1 MASVATTT
9 VFYIIFAAFFMW
21 GGVLKLTMPNSSEMF
36 SAVDWKFTQ
45 LPWAR
50 KPDLYIN
57 DIRDE
62 EDLYAWFSQVL
73 IPGIFMETP
82 EDGDVDRFCTEAY
95 PCDHGE
101 GDADAGFHDA
111 EFGLSCEF
119 GLKVGQNNCP
129 SWHGPDA
136 DCCEPYEAAD
146 EAICNAR
153 CVSAY
158 QDDCKTSAFCINECE
173 RKCREFLTDDISRA
187 CAGPDDKD
195 GLGEVQQLQGIQC
208 PEQIGKSKRPR
219 APVVSSFN
227 MPLFAR
233 LTLKRYVTKE
243 EPSHRFRYAVETK
256 KAGGGTAL
264 DPSRFNANFEDTGK
278 IGTRERQHEYKADQG
293 YMNGGGYVTFLD
305 LAKTQA
311 KVVVQL
317 AQLKEEGWFEKQAT
331 MAVELFLFNGN
342 IDKFMKVTYVFAHTG
357 TGTTEV
363 RKEADTFDLTL
374 YEWGKPGVVLRFIL
388 EVVTWLLFLWL
399 VLSEAEDMTDDFAEY
414 VSKPVHIIDLSS
426 LTLSAISIGLSIWMA
441 WSVPY
446 MTFQLPVPRF
456 ADMAD
461 YELSFRN
468 LESLAT
474 LSSWVNRIL
483 AVNICIVCVRT
494 INLISQMTRTWGI
507 VVNTLIMGGT
517 WFMYFTFLFI
527 CVFCG
532 FLFMSYFTFGH
543 AYLEMSSLDRAFLSC
558 FKMVI
563 GISIYDELV
572 AADYAVGIVF
582 FHVFVLLFTFVLLN
596 VFLAIIINAY
606 ASEMKRVENTTEAD
620 PLVRLINNAFEK
632 LMANFTFLRKFHIL
646 RALGGGS
653 TRHTNEEHLQELQRK
668 QKFARVTLCSGE
680 CIIIL
685 FFVVLYMVML
695 SNISNLD
702 VSFAVGQAVQNA
714 VVQTSWQQQ
723 NPGREV
729 TFDRILQLED
739 AAMFTEKVL
748 LDQLYGCSLE
758 YDNQGTSCR
767 NAMRSQYTDYRPN
780 FQTQTGACPD
790 GDTMEWPKATDDE
803 LSNSRCSKHAKNTLV
818 GYAPTRTDGPTPDSR
833 PRNDVDSL
841 PDKYLPGVNDR
852 QPRLNQWNVA
862 IDPWNFVR
870 VTIQLNCFRANPNQ
884 RWSGGYLYIMTPR
897 TNTHCAENQC
907 MNKILEDTEREGS
920 NEVLECLDYDGFK
933 VTIREEHVVLLGRRF
948 NYTFTARGGAVARS
962 YNGKGG
968 YTIGMGMTWDEAKRM
983 FDLMYKD
990 RTYAAQTS
998 SIVFDFATYNG
1009 NVDLVTHSRLLFS
1022 LEPTGVVQKDVKV
1035 TTFPVTWLRLSDI
1048 FPGAEDVCVQRSASS
1063 ISSRL
1068 CRPSLDDTRTRT
1080 TWYMFIYLLVQ
1091 VGFMINFVK
1100 EMYLQYLISWER
1112 GSGEKA
1118 LIDFFIEDYWH
1129 VVDVISL
1136 SIAYYTLYLFFC
1148 FLYYPLPTDR
1158 VADPAY
1164 QPDLSTL
1171 YPLSFSGS
1179 FTQDHRFIKRWNLL
1193 PEDEDAFILL
1203 SDIAKLA
1210 ELWENI
1216 VLQSALNSFLLMLR
1230 VMKYLPS
1237 MTQLKVLLRT
1247 IHHSIPQIIVFGV
1260 VLSMLLI
1267 GFVIMFHVEYGIE
1280 ARGFKSVDKSVITL
1294 FRWLVGDFEVTSL
1307 FATNPTFTTFMVPVF
1322 MAIFYFVLANLF
1334 LAIFV
1339 RQWRK
1344 ELEGAPIYVRLE
1356 ERKKNESPEL
1366 GEAVNDLRVMRGPGW
1381 DHGQEDGGPDGRGNI
1396 IRIKRDDH
1404 KREDCSVT
1412 VRWDH
1417 GGMGDYRVGTQSSP
1431 GAGHRG
1437 VLMTVSEARCMSV
1450 TDSLRTLKEYI
1461 MHTFAKKFLG
1471 GASVG
1476 FGSSKDVYL
1485 VGKDWVQSSALHQ
1498 ILHKELEEMAK
1509 PENKDREK
1517 PSERLRRIMRVRE
1530 IKIRAVDD
1538 VKEKAKLLQG
1548 TADTGGGALP
1558 EEDASPRRGGARGL
1572 LGNLGH
1578 HGANGHAMPALEG
1591 VGFLEKP
1598 FPPKDLAF
1606 KRQQLGSEQESVP
1619 ELLQDMLIS
1628 ALEWPIPNDENEET
1642 LLSLIQ
1648 KLCLGPTLP
1657 KARSGKQQQD
1667 LRVEKLHLAARL
1679 QKFHKVLHAEAQL
1692 QALDVEFH
1700 MARELHTVLLRQN
1713 LVLVDHCTK
1722 LEEDLAASRQQITQK
1737 QQAVGAFRRACED
1750 IT

>member
-1 MASVATTT
+1 MASLATTT
-9 VFYIIFAAFFMW
+9 VFYIIFAVFFMW
-21 GGVLKLTMPNSSEMF
+21 GGILKLSMPKSSSMF
-36 SAVDWKFTQ
+36 RAVNWKFTQ

-50 KPDLYIN
+50 NPDLYIN

-101 GDADAGFHDA
+101 GDADGGFHDA
-111 EFGLSCEF
+111 EYGLSCEF
-119 GLKVGQNNCP
+119 GLKVGKNNCP

-153 CVSAY
+153 CVSPY
-158 QDDCKTSAFCINECE
+158 QDNCKSSAFCINECE
-173 RKCREFLTDDISRA
+173 RKCREFLTDDLSRA
-187 CAGPDDKD
+187 CAGPDDRD
-195 GLGEVQQLQGIQC
+195 GSGEVQKLQGIQC
-208 PEQIGKSKRPR
+208 PEAIGKTTRPR

-233 LTLKRYVTKE
+233 LTLKRYVTAE

-256 KAGGGTAL
+256 KAGGGAAL
-264 DPSRFNANFEDTGK
+264 APDRFNAGYEDTAR
-278 IGTRERQHEYKADQG
+278 IGTRERQHEYKFGQG
-293 YMNGGGYVTFLD
+293 FANGGGYVKFLD
-305 LAKTQA
+305 LTKTQA
-311 KVVVQL
+311 SVVVQL

-342 IDKFMKVTYVFAHTG
+342 IDKFMKITYIFAHTG

-363 RKEADTFDLTL
+363 RQEADTFDLTL
-374 YEWGKPGVVLRFIL
+374 YEWGKPGVIPRFVL

-414 VSKPVHIIDLSS
+414 VSRPVHLIDLSS
-426 LTLSAISIGLSIWMA
+426 LTLSAISIGLSLLMA

-456 ADMAD
+456 ADIAD
-461 YELSFRN
+461 YELSFQQ
-468 LESLAT
+468 LEHLASL
-474 LSSWVNRIL
+474 SGWVNRIL

-572 AADYAVGIVF
+572 AADYIIGVVF

-606 ASEMKRVENTTEAD
+606 ASEMKRVENSTEAD
-620 PLVRLINNAFEK
+620 PLVRLINNAFDK

-668 QKFARVTLCSGE
+668 QKFARVTLCSFE
-680 CIIIL
+680 CIVIL

-702 VSFAVGQAVQNA
+702 VSFAVGEAVQNA

-723 NPGREV
+723 NPAREV
-729 TFDRILQLED
+729 TFHEILQLED

-758 YDNQGTSCR
+758 YDNQDTSCR
-767 NAMRSQYTDYRPN
+767 NAMRSQYTEFRPN

-790 GDTMEWPKATDDE
+790 GDAMEWPKATDDE
-803 LSNSRCSKHAKNTLV
+803 LPNSRCSKHAKNTLV
-818 GYAPTRTDGPTPDSR
+818 GYAPTRQDGPTPDSR
-833 PRNDVDSL
+833 PRNNVEDL
-841 PDKYLPGVNDR
+841 PENYLPGVNDR

-870 VTIQLNCFRANPNQ
+870 VTIQLNCFRSNPNQ

-897 TNTHCAENQC
+897 DNTDCSEKDC
-907 MNKILEDTEREGS
+907 MNKILEEYEG
-920 NEVLECLDYDGFK
+920 EEYDPDLECLDYDGFK
-933 VTIREEHVVLLGRRF
+933 VTIRQQHVVLLGRRF
-948 NYTFTARGGAVARS
+948 NYTFTARGKAVDRS
-962 YNGKGG
+962 YKGNGG

-983 FDLMYKD
+983 FELMYKD
-990 RTYAAQTS
+990 RTFAAQTS

-1022 LEPTGVVQKDVKV
+1022 LEPTGIVQKNVKA
-1035 TTFPVTWLRLSDI
+1035 TTFPLTWLSLGEI
-1048 FPGAEDVCVQRSASS
+1048 FPGTGPQQA
-1063 ISSRL
+1063 L
-1068 CRPSLDDTRTRT
+1068 GRPSLDDFRTRT
-1080 TWYMFIYLLVQ
+1080 TWYMFVYLVVQ
-1091 VGFMINFVK
+1091 VGFMCNFIK

-1118 LIDFFIEDYWH
+1118 IFDFFIEDYWH
-1129 VVDVISL
+1129 VVDVVSL

-1158 VADPAY
+1158 VADPGY
-1164 QPDLSTL
+1164 QPDLSTQ

-1179 FTQDHRFIKRWNLL
+1179 FTQDHRFVRRWNLL

-1203 SDIAKLA
+1203 SDIATLG
-1210 ELWENI
+1210 ELWESI

-1247 IHHSIPQIIVFGV
+1247 IHHSIPQILVFGC
-1260 VLSMLLI
+1260 VLSMLLV

-1280 ARGFKSVDKSVITL
+1280 SVRFRSFASSAITL
-1294 FRWLVGDFEVTSL
+1294 FRWLVGDFEITVL
-1307 FATNPTFTTFMVPVF
+1307 FATNPSFTTVMVPVF

-1339 RQWRK
+1339 RQWRR
-1344 ELEGAPIYVRLE
+1344 ELEGAPIYVNMA
-1356 ERKKNESPEL
+1356 ERKKTESPEL

-1396 IRIKRDDH
+1396 IRIKKDDH
-1404 KREDCSVT
+1404 QPKDCSVT

-1417 GGMGDYRVGTQSSP
+1417 GGMGDYRVGTLSSP
-1431 GAGHRG
+1431 GGGRRG
-1437 VLMTVSEARCMSV
+1437 VLMTVSEARCMSLAE
-1450 TDSLRTLKEYI
+1450 SFRTLKEYI

-1498 ILHKELEEMAK
+1498 ILHKELDDMAK

-1517 PSERLRRIMRVRE
+1517 PTERVRRLE
-1530 IKIRAVDD
+1530 RARVIKIRAVDD
-1538 VKEKAKLLQG
+1538 VKEKARLLHSAP
-1548 TADTGGGALP
+1548 ADDGGGALA
-1558 EEDASPRRGGARGL
+1558 EEDGSPKRGKARGSL
-1572 LGNLGH
+1572 LGGIGKH
-1578 HGANGHAMPALEG
+1578 HTNGHAGPTLEG

-1606 KRQQLGSEQESVP
+1606 KRQQLGSEEESVP

-1628 ALEWPIPNDENEET
+1628 ALEWPIPNDETEET
-1642 LLSLIQ
+1642 FVSRIQ
-1648 KLCLGPTLP
+1648 RLCLGPTLP
-1657 KARSGKQQQD
+1657 KARSRKQQHD
-1667 LRVEKLHLAARL
+1667 LRVEKTLLAARL
-1679 QKFHKVLHAEAQL
+1679 QKFHKVLHYEAQL
-1692 QALDVEFH
+1692 KALDVEFH

-1722 LEEDLAASRQQITQK
+1722 LEEDLATSRQQITQK